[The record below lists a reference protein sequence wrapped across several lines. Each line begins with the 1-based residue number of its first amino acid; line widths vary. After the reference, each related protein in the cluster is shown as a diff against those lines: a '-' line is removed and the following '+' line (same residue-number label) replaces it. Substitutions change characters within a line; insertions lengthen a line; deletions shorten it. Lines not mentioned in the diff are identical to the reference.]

1 MAPESRISR
10 IALVA
15 FCTLLLSSTV
25 CATPIQP
32 VYGAYPEQLPSG
44 LTPLYPWNEP
54 LSILILELVC
64 VSAPALFIPIQLLF
78 SLFVWLYLGH
88 KRVSCRNV
96 LDNENRNAVYT
107 CILENPGASMR
118 FVSQTLG
125 MNIGTLRYHVGVLCR
140 MGKVTA
146 EQNSGGMRHYADVG
160 TCSDLEKVLTGCLNE
175 HPKIRIINLV
185 LQHPGIARKD
195 IASRLIMSGPN
206 VTWHMRSLTRE
217 GIVKSEKDGRN
228 VRYYLCPDVQECIAA
243 HRPWHLVSTGKEIQV
258 PGPDADLGL

>member
-1 MAPESRISR
+1 MAPESRIFR

-15 FCTLLLSSTV
+15 FCILLLSSTV
-25 CATPIQP
+25 CATPILP
-32 VYGAYPEQLPSG
+32 AYSTYPEQLPSG

-54 LSILILELVC
+54 LSILILEFVC

-96 LDNENRNAVYT
+96 LDNENRYAVYT

-118 FVSQTLG
+118 FISQTLG

-140 MGKVTA
+140 MGKVVA
-146 EQNSGGMRHYADVG
+146 EQNNGGMRHYVDVG
-160 TCSDLEKVLTGCLNE
+160 TCSDLGKILAGCLNE

-185 LQHPGIARKD
+185 LQHPGIVRKD
-195 IASRLIMSGPN
+195 LASRLIMSGPN
-206 VTWHMRSLTRE
+206 ITWHMRSLIRE
-217 GIVKSEKDGRN
+217 GIVKSERDGRN
-228 VRYYLCPDVQECIAA
+228 VRYYLCPDVKGYIAV
-243 HRPWHLVSTGKEIQV
+243 HKSWHLVNTRKGASGTGT
-258 PGPDADLGL
+258 